1 MADVDGT
8 SACEDTPIA
17 GGHVVRATLE
27 MARDHAAAHGVDLDG
42 PPRDPRPPHDEAP
55 PVGSRTVVTRTVGPE
70 HTAAA
75 IGHPDEGVD
84 VLSTPTIALW
94 FELVASGLMPPPGG
108 EVRHVGVGILVHHLD
123 TADVGQDV
131 ELSAEVRSVDGR
143 SVRFACHATC
153 DGRLLATGDHQRVV
167 LDVR

>member
-1 MADVDGT
+1 MADVNGT
-8 SACEDTPIA
+8 TACAHAPIR
-17 GGHVVRATLE
+17 GGHVVRTTLE
-27 MARDHAAAHGVDLDG
+27 MAGDHAAAHGVDLDG
-42 PPRDPRPPHDEAP
+42 PVREPRPPHELAP
-55 PVGSRTVVTRTVGPE
+55 AVGSRTVVVRTVGPE

-94 FELVASGLMPPPGG
+94 FELAATTLMPEPGG
-108 EVRHVGVGILVHHLD
+108 PVRHVGVGIIVHHLD

-143 SVRFACHATC
+143 SVRLACHATC
-153 DGRLLATGDHQRVV
+153 DGRLLATGDHQRIV
-167 LDVR
+167 LDAS